1 MGYTSKS
8 FMDTYVM
15 TTPTYDWPKA
25 LEWDIASWTTAS
37 QPALPAWMTLINNP
51 RTWDYW
57 QHSSKGDGKAYGA
70 QSTYIDLQRS
80 RLQLAAFNEKYKMN
94 LQPIDDN
101 PTPPPPPPPPPD
113 GTFQMT
119 VTAPKGL
126 NVRSGPGT
134 EYAVT
139 GSLTY
144 GVTVNVGNVGGQS
157 AWVEIEPGKW
167 ACVQFGDDRYM
178 KPD

>member
-1 MGYTSKS
+1 MGITSKT

-25 LEWDIASWTTAS
+25 LEWDIASWTAAS
-37 QPALPAWMTLINNP
+37 QQALPAWMTLINNP

-57 QHSSKGDGKAYGA
+57 QHTSKGDGKAYGA
-70 QSTYIDLQRS
+70 QSVSLDLQRS
-80 RLQLAAFNEKYKMN
+80 RLQLAAFNETYKMN
-94 LQPIDDN
+94 LKPLEDE

-113 GTFQMT
+113 GAFEMT

-134 EYAVT
+134 EYADI
-139 GSLTY
+139 GDLPY
-144 GVTVNVGNVGGQS
+144 GAIVNVGSVGGQN
-157 AWVEIEPGKW
+157 AWVEIEPGKFV
-167 ACVQFGDDRYM
+167 CVQQGKYRYM
-178 KPD
+178 EPV